1 MSLTVYS
8 SKGLLGRSFGK
19 AENSPVFFAMPVV
32 GDLNPMLPL
41 HRKVFLMG
49 LIKLLFCDVSNIFM
63 NVNL

>member
-1 MSLTVYS
+1 MSLPVDS
-8 SKGLLGRSFGK
+8 SKGFLGRSFGK
-19 AENSPVFFAMPVV
+19 AEDSSFFLAVPVV
-32 GDLNPMLPL
+32 GDFNPMLRL